1 MFFRGDHGGCI
12 LTGRH
17 LRDEPAGARQQ
28 KVFLRQ
34 GQATA
39 EGHQVT
45 NVGVK
50 LGPGLVVTGGD
61 SCAKGGELESRHCI
75 LDGHFSHTY
84 LL

>member
-1 MFFRGDHGGCI
+1 M
-12 LTGRH
+12 
-17 LRDEPAGARQQ
+17 
-28 KVFLRQ
+28 
-34 GQATA
+34 
-39 EGHQVT
+39 T